1 MRRLGP
7 RRRNFTYA
15 VVAALAAFAAA
26 PSAVAQTL
34 ERVTIMAPANP
45 GGGWDSTARALQE
58 TLTATSIVKSVQ
70 VENVGG
76 AGGTRGLVQ
85 YVKSKG
91 DPKHWMVSGLVMV
104 GAVISN
110 KTPVT
115 MNEITPIARL
125 TSEWQSIAVTPD
137 AKIQSMQDLVAAL
150 KANPGAVTWGGGS
163 AGGTDHITAALIM
176 KAAGADTSKLNYV
189 AHSGGGEAMAAILG
203 NHVSLGVNSISEF
216 MPQVEAGK
224 LKIIGVSS
232 EKRIDGVNAPTFKE
246 AGVDVVI
253 GNWRAVFA
261 PPGIKDADKAAI
273 IAAVDKLVKS
283 DAWKAKLKER
293 GWEDNYLSGDQFKS
307 FLTVEQARI
316 ADILK
321 SVGIGG

>member
-7 RRRNFTYA
+7 RTRNFTYA
-15 VVAALAAFAAA
+15 VVAALAGFAAA
-26 PSAVAQTL
+26 PSAFAQTL

-58 TLTATSIVKSVQ
+58 TLTATGTVKSVQ

-125 TSEWQSIAVTPD
+125 TSEWQAIAVTPD
-137 AKIQSMQDLVAAL
+137 AKIKSMQDLVAAL
-150 KANPGAVTWGGGS
+150 KANPGAVSWGGGS

-176 KAAGADTSKLNYV
+176 KAAGADASKLNYV

-261 PPGIKDADKAAI
+261 PPGIKEADKAAI

-293 GWEDNYLSGDQFKS
+293 GWEDNYLAGDQFKS
-307 FLTVEQARI
+307 FLTAEQARI

>member
-1 MRRLGP
+1 MRRFGP
-7 RRRNFTYA
+7 RTRNFTYA
-15 VVAALAAFAAA
+15 VVAVLAGFAA
-26 PSAVAQTL
+26 PSAFAQTL

-58 TLTATSIVKSVQ
+58 TLTATGTVKSVQ

-125 TSEWQSIAVTPD
+125 TSEWQAIAVTPD

-150 KANPGAVTWGGGS
+150 KANPGAVSWGGGS

-176 KAAGADTSKLNYV
+176 KAAGADASKLNYV

-232 EKRIDGVNAPTFKE
+232 EKRIDGINAPTFKE

-307 FLTVEQARI
+307 FLTAEQARI

>member
-1 MRRLGP
+1 MQSAASRHLKL
-7 RRRNFTYA
+7 A
-15 VVAALAAFAAA
+15 AALGLAAMASLA
-26 PSAVAQTL
+26 PATGQTL

-58 TLTATSIVKSVQ
+58 TLQAAAIVKSVQ

-85 YVKSKG
+85 YMKSKG
-91 DPKHWMVSGLVMV
+91 DPKQWMVSGLVMV

-110 KTPVT
+110 KAPVT

-125 TSEWQSIAVTPD
+125 TSEWQAIAVTPD
-137 AKIQSMQDLVAAL
+137 AKIQSMQDLAAAL
-150 KANPGAVTWGGGS
+150 KADPGAVSWGGGS

-176 KAAGADTSKLNYV
+176 KAVGADTSKLNYV

-224 LKIIGVSS
+224 LRIIGVSS
-232 EKRIDGVNAPTFKE
+232 EKRLDGVNAPTFKE
-246 AGVDVVI
+246 SGVDVVI
-253 GNWRAVFA
+253 GNWRALFA
-261 PPGIKDADKAAI
+261 PPGIKDAEKAAI
-273 IAAVDKLVKS
+273 AAAVDKLVKS
-283 DAWKAKLKER
+283 EAWKAKLKEKN
-293 GWEDNYLSGDQFKS
+293 WEDNYLAGDQFKT
-307 FLTVEQARI
+307 FLATEQTRVAE
-316 ADILK
+316 ILK

>member
-1 MRRLGP
+1 MHVVAP
-7 RRRNFTYA
+7 RTRNFIYA
-15 VVAALAAFAAA
+15 TLALVGFAAIPPA
-26 PSAVAQTL
+26 SAQTL

-125 TSEWQSIAVTPD
+125 TSEWQAIAVTPD

-150 KANPGAVTWGGGS
+150 KANPGAVSWGGGS

-176 KAAGADTSKLNYV
+176 KAAGADASKLNYV

-232 EKRIDGVNAPTFKE
+232 EARLDGVKAPTFKE

-253 GNWRAVFA
+253 GNWRGVFA

-273 IAAVDKLVKS
+273 VAAVDKLVKS
-283 DAWKAKLKER
+283 DAWKAKLKEKS
-293 GWEDNYLSGDQFKS
+293 WEDNYLSGDQFKS
-307 FLTVEQARI
+307 FLTAEQARV
-316 ADILK
+316 AEILK

>member
-15 VVAALAAFAAA
+15 VVAALAGFAAA

-261 PPGIKDADKAAI
+261 PPGIKVADTAAI